1 MPGARPGPSSAETR
15 LPDLPAFPLPLTRS
29 PEAPARRSRT
39 RALRLGSG
47 AEEGERWRRGCACA
61 GQARTGTPD
70 LARESVAVAVPRY
83 TFDIMDR
90 YGDISEGEVDHSFFD
105 SDFEDVKKCD
115 SNLVFDK
122 QNDDLKERIDKDTK
136 NVNLKFEIQDDDLKE
151 RIDNDTENV
160 NLELG
165 IKTKENY
172 LTQKGNERK
181 AKVSSKEYHV
191 ENDPTQSRSSS
202 LSTASSRSKKL
213 CDAKGHKLHLSV
225 ANRIPKIVK
234 GEDDYYTDGEESSD
248 DGKKFHVRAKSAK
261 PSNNF
266 KKNANKKCSKISSS
280 SSLSSSSSRSSSD
293 CSDTGSDTHKSDSR
307 SSSRKHASGVT
318 LSSPK
323 QSCKP
328 GRKSESTQPASAN
341 PTASNYNEEP
351 EDAVTDA
358 TPLSTPDISPI
369 QSFELGT
376 SHDQKVKVKRQEN
389 VSRDVYEDVEALKHE
404 PRPLKSARR
413 KEKQGQNFAPKS
425 SVLDAN
431 LDHRSKQ
438 KVLHDTM
445 DLNHLLKG
453 RGRSSVVPCLA
464 RMDKTPGSVPTT
476 TQQKLFAF
484 LQLDKKGPQKHHFE
498 QPSVMPRKNY
508 SFTREEVRQIDR
520 ENQRLLKELS
530 RQAEKPGS
538 KSTIPG
544 RSIGHPPKLYHSALN
559 RQREQQRIERE
570 NLALLKRLEAVKP
583 TVGMKR
589 SEQLMDYHRNMGYLN
604 PSPSVRRVRS
614 TLGHYSPLRG
624 ASRTSSATSGFSC
637 KTDRSMLDASSGFL
651 LRPKP
656 RNVRTAWL

>member
-1 MPGARPGPSSAETR
+1 MTSPGSTDAWSAAGTLFSRDSGPRPPRLSSSAHSVPGSSR
-15 LPDLPAFPLPLTRS
+15 
-29 PEAPARRSRT
+29 RRSRT
-39 RALRLGSG
+39 RALRLGSD
-47 AEEGERWRRGCACA
+47 AEVGERWRRGCACA
-61 GQARTGTPD
+61 GQGRTGTPD
-70 LARESVAVAVPRY
+70 WARESVAVAVPRY

-105 SDFEDVKKCD
+105 SDFEDAKKCD

-165 IKTKENY
+165 IQTKENY

-202 LSTASSRSKKL
+202 STASSRSKKS
-213 CDAKGHKLHLSV
+213 CDDAKGHKLHLSV

-266 KKNANKKCSKISSS
+266 KKNANKKYSKISSS

-318 LSSPK
+318 PSSPK
-323 QSCKP
+323 QRCKS
-328 GRKSESTQPASAN
+328 GRKSVSTQPASAK
-341 PTASNYNEEP
+341 PKAGNYNEES
-351 EDAVTDA
+351 ENAVTDV

-413 KEKQGQNFAPKS
+413 KEKHGQNFAPRS

-438 KVLHDTM
+438 KVLNDTM
-445 DLNHLLKG
+445 DLNHLLK
-453 RGRSSVVPCLA
+453 
-464 RMDKTPGSVPTT
+464 
-476 TQQKLFAF
+476 AF

-589 SEQLMDYHRNMGYLN
+589 SEQLMDYHRNVGYLN
-604 PSPSVRRVRS
+604 PSPSMRRVRS

-656 RNVRTAWL
+656 PNVRTAWL

>member
-1 MPGARPGPSSAETR
+1 
-15 LPDLPAFPLPLTRS
+15 
-29 PEAPARRSRT
+29 
-39 RALRLGSG
+39 
-47 AEEGERWRRGCACA
+47 
-61 GQARTGTPD
+61 
-70 LARESVAVAVPRY
+70 
-83 TFDIMDR
+83 MDR
-90 YGDISEGEVDHSFFD
+90 FGDISEGEVDHSFFD
-105 SDFEDVKKCD
+105 SDFEDAKKCD
-115 SNLVFDK
+115 SNLDFDK
-122 QNDDLKERIDKDTK
+122 QNNDLKERIDKDTK
-136 NVNLKFEIQDDDLKE
+136 NVNLKFEIQNDDLKE
-151 RIDNDTENV
+151 KIDNDPESV
-160 NLELG
+160 NLKLE
-165 IKTKENY
+165 IQTKENH

-191 ENDPTQSRSSS
+191 ENDPTQTRSSS
-202 LSTASSRSKKL
+202 LSTTSSRSKKS
-213 CDAKGHKLHLSV
+213 CDASKGHKLHLPV
-225 ANRIPKIVK
+225 PNRIPKIVK

-261 PSNNF
+261 PSNNL
-266 KKNANKKCSKISSS
+266 KKNINKKYSKVSSS

-307 SSSRKHASGVT
+307 PSSRKHVSSVA

-323 QSCKP
+323 QKCKS
-328 GRKSESTQPASAN
+328 GRKSVGVQPSSAKQK
-341 PTASNYNEEP
+341 TANCNEESG
-351 EDAVTDA
+351 DTVTDV
-358 TPLSTPDISPI
+358 TPLSTPDVSPV
-369 QSFELGT
+369 QSFESGP
-376 SHDQKVKVKRQEN
+376 SHDQKAKVKRQEN
-389 VSRDVYEDVEALKHE
+389 VSRDVYEDAETLKNDL
-404 PRPLKSARR
+404 RSLKSAKR
-413 KEKQGQNFAPKS
+413 KEKHGQNFAPKS
-425 SVLDAN
+425 SVLDGN

-438 KVLHDTM
+438 KVLNDTM
-445 DLNHLLKG
+445 DLNHLLK
-453 RGRSSVVPCLA
+453 
-464 RMDKTPGSVPTT
+464 
-476 TQQKLFAF
+476 AF
-484 LQLDKKGPQKHHFE
+484 LQLDKKGPQKHHFD

-624 ASRTSSATSGFSC
+624 ASRTSSATSGLSC
-637 KTDRSMLDASSGFL
+637 KTDRSVLDTSSGFL

-656 RNVRTAWL
+656 PNKGVMHEYFLCRNSPVIVIIHVEPRHPLYCFQLL

>member
-1 MPGARPGPSSAETR
+1 
-15 LPDLPAFPLPLTRS
+15 
-29 PEAPARRSRT
+29 
-39 RALRLGSG
+39 
-47 AEEGERWRRGCACA
+47 
-61 GQARTGTPD
+61 
-70 LARESVAVAVPRY
+70 
-83 TFDIMDR
+83 MDR

-105 SDFEDVKKCD
+105 SDFEDAKQCD

-191 ENDPTQSRSSS
+191 ENDPTQSRRSS
-202 LSTASSRSKKL
+202 LSTASSRSKKS
-213 CDAKGHKLHLSV
+213 CDDAKGHKLHLSV

-261 PSNNF
+261 PSNNL
-266 KKNANKKCSKISSS
+266 KKNASKKYSKISSS

-323 QSCKP
+323 QRCKS
-328 GRKSESTQPASAN
+328 GRKSVTTQPTSAK
-341 PTASNYNEEP
+341 PKAGNYNEES
-351 EDAVTDA
+351 EDAVTDL

-369 QSFELGT
+369 QSFEQGM

-425 SVLDAN
+425 SVFDAN

-445 DLNHLLKG
+445 DLNHLLK
-453 RGRSSVVPCLA
+453 
-464 RMDKTPGSVPTT
+464 
-476 TQQKLFAF
+476 AF

-538 KSTIPG
+538 KNTIPG

-604 PSPSVRRVRS
+604 PSPSIRRVRS

-637 KTDRSMLDASSGFL
+637 KTDRSMLDATSGFL